1 MRKELVMNIK
11 QLGLEAVLI
20 GFSAFSGYVVYQYG
34 YIGLFEQGLANAAT
48 IQVFLDLTI
57 ALSLVMWWMWQD
69 ARKQDIA
76 PLPYIILT
84 LTLGSIGPLL
94 YLVRRFSKTPQLFTQ
109 PQTARL

>member
-1 MRKELVMNIK
+1 MNAK
-11 QLGLEAVLI
+11 QVGLEAVLF

-57 ALSLVMWWMWQD
+57 ALSLVMLWMWQD
-69 ARKQDIA
+69 ARKQGIA
-76 PLPYIILT
+76 PLPYVILT

-94 YLVRRFSKTPQLFTQ
+94 YLVRRFGKTSQLFTQ
-109 PQTARL
+109 PQAARL

>member
-1 MRKELVMNIK
+1 MNAK
-11 QLGLEAVLI
+11 QWGLEAVLI
-20 GFSAFSGYVVYQYG
+20 GFSAFSGYAVYQYG

-57 ALSLVMWWMWQD
+57 ALSLVMVWMWQD
-69 ARKQDIA
+69 ARKQDIS
-76 PLPYIILT
+76 PLPYILLT

-109 PQTARL
+109 PQAARL